1 MNRRD
6 SVFLMQFLTRVGG
19 AILVVMLTYNPTGW
33 SFYHWVTGGGELN
46 LPLVVLSGIAL
57 LVAYAVLVRSTL
69 YSIGKVGVVLVAAL
83 VAALVWLLVDQ
94 GVIDLK
100 APGVIDWVALLGI
113 GFILGV
119 GLSWAIIRRRLSGQ
133 NTVDEPGVD
142 LDHEA

>member
-133 NTVDEPGVD
+133 YTVDEPGVD